1 MAEFT
6 LAQLGENSQIEIRA
20 ARSSGRGA
28 ERFQGMLLAHGEA
41 REGESMIVANES
53 ESVVPRIEFRNV
65 SLAYD
70 DQVVLNDVSFVV
82 WPAEL
87 KLMLGESGGGKSTVI
102 KLTLGLEKPDA
113 GEILIDGEEIT
124 GLSEEKLQYVRD
136 KMGVVFQEGALFDSL
151 TVFENI
157 AFRLREHGVP
167 EDEIESKVM
176 GILTFVGL
184 EDAAD
189 KLPSELSGG
198 MKRRVAIAR
207 AVVDQPEIVLFDEP
221 TTGLDP
227 PTAGTICALGL
238 KLRDVRGVSSIWV
251 THRIED
257 VRFLASKT
265 ARVAPGNRTQIE
277 DEGERFCLANTRVM
291 MLHHGRI
298 IFEGPDELFWKSND
312 PVIREFVEY
321 DTAPQ

>member
-1 MAEFT
+1 
-6 LAQLGENSQIEIRA
+6 
-20 ARSSGRGA
+20 
-28 ERFQGMLLAHGEA
+28 
-41 REGESMIVANES
+41 MIQNGVAKKS
-53 ESVVPRIEFRNV
+53 EPIVPRIEFRHV

-70 DQVVLNDVSFVV
+70 DQVVLDDVSFTV

-102 KLTLGLEKPDA
+102 KLTLGLEKPDV
-113 GEILIDGEEIT
+113 GEIFIDGEEIT
-124 GLSEEKLQYVRD
+124 RLSEEELDRVRQ

-151 TVFENI
+151 TVFENV
-157 AFRLREHGVP
+157 AYRLHEHREP
-167 EDEIESKVM
+167 EDEIERKVM
-176 GILTFVGL
+176 GILKFVGL
-184 EDAAD
+184 QDAAD

-207 AVVDQPEIVLFDEP
+207 AVVDEPEIVLFDEP

-238 KLRDVRGVSSIWV
+238 KLRDVLGVSSIWV

-312 PVIREFVEY
+312 PVIREFVEF
-321 DTAPQ
+321 DMAPQ

>member
-1 MAEFT
+1 MNQKDVTEETA
-6 LAQLGENSQIEIRA
+6 SI
-20 ARSSGRGA
+20 
-28 ERFQGMLLAHGEA
+28 
-41 REGESMIVANES
+41 
-53 ESVVPRIEFRNV
+53 PRIEFRNV
-65 SLAYD
+65 SICYD
-70 DQVVLNDVSFVV
+70 DEVVLDDLSFVV

-102 KLTLGLEKPDA
+102 KLALGLEKPDA
-113 GEILIDGEEIT
+113 GKVLIDGEDIT
-124 GLSEEKLQYVRD
+124 PLPEEELDRIRN

-151 TVFENI
+151 TVFENV
-157 AFRLREHGVP
+157 AYRLQEHG
-167 EDEIESKVM
+167 EDEAMIERKV
-176 GILTFVGL
+176 GEILEFVGL
-184 EDAAD
+184 KAAAD
-189 KLPSELSGG
+189 KLPAELSGG

-207 AVVDQPEIVLFDEP
+207 AVVDEPEIVLFDEP

-227 PTAGTICALGL
+227 PTARTICELGL

-257 VRFLASKT
+257 VRFLASKH
-265 ARVAPGNRTQIE
+265 ARVGPGNRTQIE
-277 DEGERFCLANTRVM
+277 DEGDRFCLANTRVV
-291 MLHHGRI
+291 MLHHGQI

>member
-1 MAEFT
+1 MVVAKK
-6 LAQLGENSQIEIRA
+6 
-20 ARSSGRGA
+20 SGP
-28 ERFQGMLLAHGEA
+28 
-41 REGESMIVANES
+41 I
-53 ESVVPRIEFRNV
+53 VPRIEFRNV

-70 DQVVLNDVSFVV
+70 DQVVLDNLSFVV

-124 GLSEEKLQYVRD
+124 GLSEEELQYVRD

-151 TVFENI
+151 TVFENV

-167 EDEIESKVM
+167 EDEIEREVM
-176 GILTFVGL
+176 GILKFVRLQG
-184 EDAAD
+184 AAD

-207 AVVDQPEIVLFDEP
+207 AVVDEPQIVLFDEP

-227 PTAGTICALGL
+227 PTARTICELGL
-238 KLRDVRGVSSIWV
+238 KLRDVRSVSSIWV

-257 VRFLASKT
+257 VRILASKH
-265 ARVAPGNRTQIE
+265 ARVGPGHRTQIE
-277 DEGERFCLANTRVM
+277 DEGERFCLANTRVV

-298 IFEGPDELFWKSND
+298 IFEGPDELFWKSNN
-312 PVIREFVEY
+312 PVIRDFVEY